1 MAFARLKE
9 FYRSCLFQIIIVGLV
24 AFCEPGIWTAL
35 NNLGAGGN
43 ASPFLNNA
51 ANALTYGLMSV
62 GCFIAGG
69 ITNKITAKWTLFI
82 GAAFYTPYAAG
93 LYCNNRYGNEWFL
106 LLGAGLC
113 GVGASLLWAS
123 EAAIAVGYPEAE
135 KRGRRVFWGLTNT
148 SNARYVGIWMGIRQM
163 GPLVGGA
170 ISLALNIKTSQK
182 GKVTYTTY
190 LGLVAISSLGAP
202 LALLLSQP
210 QKVVRTDGTKIP
222 YMKKT
227 NFATEA
233 RAIWKQLRN
242 KYMLLLIPVF
252 LAGQFGTTY
261 QGNYLTTYFTVRS
274 RALASFLTAVVGAA
288 ANITTGAILDLKR
301 FDRSTK
307 SKAVYVIVLV
317 FVTAS
322 WAWNAAVETRLSAM
336 PEPPSLD
343 LGDGHLFNS
352 AFAVYMFFRFFY
364 EVLQT
369 YVYWLMAE
377 IRGAQGEGDVARTT
391 GILRSWESIGSTIAY
406 AVGATH
412 WPNKNQMIL
421 GFVLWAATVPFT
433 LLAVFGNWN
442 VGGEEDDVLENSDE
456 TESDLERVAVRGKPA
471 DV

>member
-1 MAFARLKE
+1 MVFDRVAR
-9 FYRSCLFQIIIVGLV
+9 FYRSCLLQIIIVGLV

-43 ASPFLNNA
+43 AKPYLNNA

-62 GCFIAGG
+62 GCFLAGG
-69 ITNKITAKWTLFI
+69 VTNKITAKWTLFI

-106 LLGAGLC
+106 LLGAALC
-113 GVGASLLWAS
+113 GIGASLLWAS
-123 EAAIAVGYPEAE
+123 EAAIAVGYPEEE
-135 KRGRRVFWGLTNT
+135 KRGR
-148 SNARYVGIWMGIRQM
+148 YVAIWMSIRQM

-170 ISLALNIKTSQK
+170 ISLALNVNTAHV

-202 LALLLSQP
+202 FALLLSQP
-210 QKVVRTDGTKIP
+210 QDVIRSNGTKIP

-227 NFATEA
+227 SFAIEA
-233 RAIWKQLRN
+233 RAIWKQLSN

-274 RALASFLTAVVGAA
+274 RALASFLTAVVGAS
-288 ANITTGAILDLKR
+288 ANVVTGIFLDLR
-301 FDRSTK
+301 FLSRETRSK
-307 SKAVYVIVLV
+307 VVYIFVLV
-317 FVTAS
+317 FVTGS
-322 WAWNAAVETRLSAM
+322 WTWNAIVETKLSRMA
-336 PEPPSLD
+336 EPPAFD
-343 LGDGHLFNS
+343 LGDGPFFNS
-352 AFAVYMFFRFFY
+352 AFTVYIFFRFFY

-369 YVYWLMAE
+369 YIYWLMAE
-377 IRGAQGEGDVARTT
+377 IKGAQGDGDIARTT

-406 AVGATH
+406 AVGGNSLMA
-412 WPNKNQMIL
+412 L
-421 GFVLWAATVPFT
+421 GFALWGFTIPFT

-442 VGGEEDDVLENSDE
+442 VSDTIDVEEQTDSSSLEAQQVVVNSD
-456 TESDLERVAVRGKPA
+456 GK
-471 DV
+471 D

>member
-1 MAFARLKE
+1 MGFDGVIR

-69 ITNKITAKWTLFI
+69 VTNKITAKWTLVI

-93 LYCNNRYGNEWFL
+93 LYCNNRYGNQWFL
-106 LLGAGLC
+106 LLGAALC
-113 GVGASLLWAS
+113 GIGASLLWAS
-123 EAAIAVGYPEAE
+123 EAAIAVGYPEQE
-135 KRGRRVFWGLTNT
+135 KRGR
-148 SNARYVGIWMGIRQM
+148 YVAIWMGIRQM

-170 ISLALNIKTSQK
+170 ISLALNINTAHA
-182 GKVTYTTY
+182 GKVTYRTY

-202 LALLLSQP
+202 LALFLSQP
-210 QKVVRTDGTKIP
+210 KKVIRSNGTKIP

-227 NFATEA
+227 NFRIEA
-233 RAIWKQLRN
+233 HAIWKQVTN
-242 KYMLLLIPVF
+242 KYILLLIPVF

-288 ANITTGAILDLKR
+288 GNLTTGFILDLKYFSR
-301 FDRSTK
+301 ETR
-307 SKAVYVIVLV
+307 SKAVYIFVLV
-317 FVTAS
+317 FVTAA
-322 WAWNAAVETRLSAM
+322 WTWNAVVQTKLSRMAD
-336 PEPPSLD
+336 PPTFD
-343 LGDGHLFNS
+343 LGDGSFFNS
-352 AFAVYMFFRFFY
+352 AFTVYMFFKFFY

-369 YVYWLMAE
+369 YIYWLMAE
-377 IRGAQGEGDVARTT
+377 IKGAQGDGDIARTT

-412 WPNKNQMIL
+412 WPNLNQMIL
-421 GFVLWAATVPFT
+421 GFALWGFTIPFT
-433 LLAVFGNWN
+433 ILAVFGNWKQP
-442 VGGEEDDVLENSDE
+442 DALENEEQTDSSSLEAQRVVVNSD
-456 TESDLERVAVRGKPA
+456 GK
-471 DV
+471 D

>member
-1 MAFARLKE
+1 MVFDRVAR
-9 FYRSCLFQIIIVGLV
+9 FYRSCLLQIIIVGLV

-43 ASPFLNNA
+43 AKPYLNNA

-62 GCFIAGG
+62 GCFLAGG
-69 ITNKITAKWTLFI
+69 VTNKITAKWTLFI

-106 LLGAGLC
+106 LLGAALC
-113 GVGASLLWAS
+113 GIGASLLWAS
-123 EAAIAVGYPEAE
+123 EAAIAVGYPEEE
-135 KRGRRVFWGLTNT
+135 KRGR
-148 SNARYVGIWMGIRQM
+148 YVAIWMSIRQM

-170 ISLALNIKTSQK
+170 ISLALNVNTAHV

-202 LALLLSQP
+202 FALLLSQP
-210 QKVVRTDGTKIP
+210 QDVIRSNGTKIP

-227 NFATEA
+227 SFAIEA
-233 RAIWKQLRN
+233 RAIWKQLSN

-274 RALASFLTAVVGAA
+274 RALASFLTAVVGAS
-288 ANITTGAILDLKR
+288 ANMVTGIFLDLKFLSR
-301 FDRSTK
+301 ETRSRV
-307 SKAVYVIVLV
+307 VYIFVLV
-317 FVTAS
+317 FVTGS
-322 WAWNAAVETRLSAM
+322 WTWNAIVETKLSRMA
-336 PEPPSLD
+336 EPPAFD
-343 LGDGHLFNS
+343 LGDGAFFNS
-352 AFAVYMFFRFFY
+352 AFTVYIFFRFFY

-369 YVYWLMAE
+369 YIYWLMAE
-377 IRGAQGEGDVARTT
+377 IKGAQGDGDIARTT

-412 WPNKNQMIL
+412 WPNLNQMAL
-421 GFVLWAATVPFT
+421 GFSLWGFTIPFT

-442 VGGEEDDVLENSDE
+442 VSDALEVEEQTDSSSLEAQQVVVNSD
-456 TESDLERVAVRGKPA
+456 GK
-471 DV
+471 D

>member
-1 MAFARLKE
+1 MVFDRVAR
-9 FYRSCLFQIIIVGLV
+9 FYRSCLLQIIIVGLV

-43 ASPFLNNA
+43 AKPYLNNA

-62 GCFIAGG
+62 GCFLAGG
-69 ITNKITAKWTLFI
+69 VTNKITAKWTLFI

-106 LLGAGLC
+106 LLGAALC
-113 GVGASLLWAS
+113 GIGASLLWAS
-123 EAAIAVGYPEAE
+123 EAAIAVGYPEEE
-135 KRGRRVFWGLTNT
+135 KRGR
-148 SNARYVGIWMGIRQM
+148 YVAIWMSIRQM

-170 ISLALNIKTSQK
+170 ISLALNVNTAHV

-202 LALLLSQP
+202 FALLLSQP
-210 QKVVRTDGTKIP
+210 QDVIRSNGTKIP

-227 NFATEA
+227 SFAIEA
-233 RAIWKQLRN
+233 RAIWKQLSN

-274 RALASFLTAVVGAA
+274 RALASFLTAVVGAS
-288 ANITTGAILDLKR
+288 ANMVTGIFLDLKFLSR
-301 FDRSTK
+301 ETRSK
-307 SKAVYVIVLV
+307 VVYIFVLV
-317 FVTAS
+317 FVTGS
-322 WAWNAAVETRLSAM
+322 WTWNAIVETKLSRMA
-336 PEPPSLD
+336 EPPAFD
-343 LGDGHLFNS
+343 LGDGPFFNS
-352 AFAVYMFFRFFY
+352 AFTVYIFFRFFY

-369 YVYWLMAE
+369 YIYWLMAE
-377 IRGAQGEGDVARTT
+377 IKGAQGDGDIARTT

-412 WPNKNQMIL
+412 WPNLNQMAL
-421 GFVLWAATVPFT
+421 GFALWGFTIPFT

-442 VGGEEDDVLENSDE
+442 VSDALEVEEQTDSSSLEAQQVVVNSD
-456 TESDLERVAVRGKPA
+456 GK
-471 DV
+471 D

>member
-1 MAFARLKE
+1 ML
-9 FYRSCLFQIIIVGLV
+9 VGLV

-62 GCFIAGG
+62 GCFLAGG
-69 ITNKITAKWTLFI
+69 VSNKITAKWCLVI

-106 LLGAGLC
+106 LLGAALC
-113 GVGASLLWAS
+113 GIGASLLWAS
-123 EAAIAVGYPEAE
+123 EAAIAVGYPEEE
-135 KRGRRVFWGLTNT
+135 KRG
-148 SNARYVGIWMGIRQM
+148 RYVGIWMGIRQM

-170 ISLALNIKTSQK
+170 ISLALNVNTAQK
-182 GKVTYTTY
+182 GKVAYSTY

-202 LALLLSQP
+202 FALLLSQP
-210 QKVVRTDGTKIP
+210 QDVIRSNGTKIP
-222 YMKKT
+222 YMKT
-227 NFATEA
+227 TSFAIES
-233 RAIWKQLRN
+233 RAIWKQFKN
-242 KYMLLLIPVF
+242 KQLLLLIPVF

-288 ANITTGAILDLKR
+288 ANILTGLLLDCNY
-301 FDRSTK
+301 FSRSFR
-307 SKAVYVIVLV
+307 SKAVYTIVLV

-322 WAWNAAVETRLSAM
+322 WVWNAITETKLSRMA
-336 PEPPSLD
+336 ESPSFD
-343 LGDGHLFNS
+343 LGDGPFFRS
-352 AFAVYMFFRFFY
+352 SFTVYMFFKFFY

-369 YVYWLMAE
+369 YIYWLMAE
-377 IRGAQGEGDVARTT
+377 VKGAQADGDVARTT

-412 WPNKNQMIL
+412 WSNLNQMTL
-421 GFVLWAATVPFT
+421 GFALWGFTIPFT
-433 LLAVFGNWN
+433 MFAVFGPWN
-442 VGGEEDDVLENSDE
+442 QDETAIAEEDVEQRAESSLETQSVVYNPDDKS
-456 TESDLERVAVRGKPA
+456 
-471 DV
+471 

>member
-1 MAFARLKE
+1 MVFDRVAR
-9 FYRSCLFQIIIVGLV
+9 FYRSCLLQIIIVGLV

-43 ASPFLNNA
+43 AKPYLNNA

-62 GCFIAGG
+62 GCFLAGG
-69 ITNKITAKWTLFI
+69 VTNKITAKWTLFI

-106 LLGAGLC
+106 LLGAALC
-113 GVGASLLWAS
+113 GIGASLLWAS
-123 EAAIAVGYPEAE
+123 EAAIAVGYPEEE
-135 KRGRRVFWGLTNT
+135 KRGR
-148 SNARYVGIWMGIRQM
+148 YVAIWMSIRQM

-170 ISLALNIKTSQK
+170 ISLALNVNTAHV

-202 LALLLSQP
+202 FALLLSQP
-210 QKVVRTDGTKIP
+210 QDVIRSNGTKIP

-227 NFATEA
+227 SFAIEA
-233 RAIWKQLRN
+233 RAIWKQLSN

-274 RALASFLTAVVGAA
+274 RALASFLTAVVGAT
-288 ANITTGAILDLKR
+288 ANVVTGIFLDLKFLSR
-301 FDRSTK
+301 ETRSK
-307 SKAVYVIVLV
+307 VVYIFVLV
-317 FVTAS
+317 FVTGS
-322 WAWNAAVETRLSAM
+322 WTWNAIVQTKLSQMA
-336 PEPPSLD
+336 EPPAFD
-343 LGDGHLFNS
+343 LGDGPFFNS
-352 AFAVYMFFRFFY
+352 AFTVYIFFRFFY

-369 YVYWLMAE
+369 YIYWLMAE
-377 IRGAQGEGDVARTT
+377 IKGAQGDGDIARTT

-412 WPNKNQMIL
+412 WPNLNQMAL
-421 GFVLWAATVPFT
+421 GFSLWGFTIPFT

-442 VGGEEDDVLENSDE
+442 VSDTLVEEQTDSSSLEAQQVVINSD
-456 TESDLERVAVRGKPA
+456 GK
-471 DV
+471 D

>member
-1 MAFARLKE
+1 MVALRYFIDV
-9 FYRSCLFQIIIVGLV
+9 YRSCLFQIVIVGLV

-43 ASPFLNNA
+43 ASPQLNNA

-62 GCFIAGG
+62 GCFLAGG
-69 ITNKITAKWTLFI
+69 VTNKITAKWTLFI

-106 LLGAGLC
+106 LLGAALC
-113 GVGASLLWAS
+113 GIGASLLWAS
-123 EAAIAVGYPEAE
+123 EAAIAVGYPEEE
-135 KRGRRVFWGLTNT
+135 KRG
-148 SNARYVGIWMGIRQM
+148 RYVGIWMGIRQM

-170 ISLALNIKTSQK
+170 ISLALNVNTAHV

-202 LALLLSQP
+202 FALLLSQP
-210 QKVVRTDGTKIP
+210 QDVIRKNGTKIP

-227 NFATEA
+227 SFAIEA

-274 RALASFLTAVVGAA
+274 RALASFLTAVVGAI
-288 ANITTGAILDLKR
+288 ANIATGILLDLKYFR
-301 FDRSTK
+301 RDTR
-307 SKAVYVIVLV
+307 SKAVYIFVLV
-317 FVTAS
+317 FVTAA
-322 WAWNAAVETRLSAM
+322 WTWNAVTQTKLSRMAD
-336 PEPPSLD
+336 PPAFD
-343 LGDGHLFNS
+343 LGDGAVFNS
-352 AFAVYMFFRFFY
+352 SFTVYMFFKFFY

-369 YVYWLMAE
+369 YIYWLMAE
-377 IRGAQGEGDVARTT
+377 IKGAQQDGDIARTT

-406 AVGATH
+406 AVGATS
-412 WPNKNQMIL
+412 WSNLNQMIL
-421 GFVLWAATVPFT
+421 GFSLWGFTIPFT
-433 LLAVFGNWN
+433 MLAVFGNWN
-442 VGGEEDDVLENSDE
+442 IATFENENNETEADNSSLEAQRVIINSD
-456 TESDLERVAVRGKPA
+456 GKY
-471 DV
+471 

>member
-1 MAFARLKE
+1 MVFDRVAR
-9 FYRSCLFQIIIVGLV
+9 FYRSCLLQIIIVGLV

-43 ASPFLNNA
+43 AKPYLNNA

-62 GCFIAGG
+62 GCFLAGG
-69 ITNKITAKWTLFI
+69 VTNKITAKWTLFI

-106 LLGAGLC
+106 LLGAALC
-113 GVGASLLWAS
+113 GIGASLLWAS
-123 EAAIAVGYPEAE
+123 EAAIAVGYPEEE
-135 KRGRRVFWGLTNT
+135 KRGR
-148 SNARYVGIWMGIRQM
+148 YVAIWMSIRQM

-170 ISLALNIKTSQK
+170 ISLALNVNTAHV

-202 LALLLSQP
+202 FALLLSQP
-210 QKVVRTDGTKIP
+210 QDVIRSNGTKIP

-227 NFATEA
+227 SFAIEA
-233 RAIWKQLRN
+233 RAIWKQLSN

-274 RALASFLTAVVGAA
+274 RALASFLTAVVGAS
-288 ANITTGAILDLKR
+288 ANMVTGIFLDLKFLSR
-301 FDRSTK
+301 ETRSK
-307 SKAVYVIVLV
+307 VVYIFVLV
-317 FVTAS
+317 FVTGS
-322 WAWNAAVETRLSAM
+322 WTWNAIVETKLSRMA
-336 PEPPSLD
+336 EPPAFD
-343 LGDGHLFNS
+343 LGDGPFFNS
-352 AFAVYMFFRFFY
+352 AFTVYIFFRFFY

-369 YVYWLMAE
+369 YIYWLMAE
-377 IRGAQGEGDVARTT
+377 IKGAQGDGDIARTT

-412 WPNKNQMIL
+412 WPNLNQMAL
-421 GFVLWAATVPFT
+421 GFALWGFTIPFT

-442 VGGEEDDVLENSDE
+442 VSDALVEEEQTDSSSLEAQQVVVNSD
-456 TESDLERVAVRGKPA
+456 GKN
-471 DV
+471 